1 MGAFDNI
8 KNRRSVRTFLNI
20 PFRQETE
27 DYINGYLENLKTETG
42 PYSHTLNISMVDIEE
57 GKKVGTYG
65 IIKNPQ
71 KYIAAT
77 VENTT
82 EGLLDFG
89 YLFEKMILDF
99 NTQKIGTCWMAGT
112 FKRTDFSHVTFSGDD
127 IMPAVTPIGYFE
139 NRRFFENLMRKA
151 VKSDMRVPYES
162 LFFSENFET
171 PMVEHQA
178 LEAVR
183 LGPSASNKQPWRV
196 LVKDGTYHLYL
207 EENVKYNNT
216 LAFKLQYLDM
226 GIAMYHLEVALK
238 EMEIEKEWIKD
249 NPNVSVPNEN
259 YIYVISYK

>member
-1 MGAFDNI
+1 MEAFNNI
-8 KNRRSVRTFLNI
+8 KNRRSVRTFLKT

-27 DYINGYLENLKTETG
+27 DFIKEYLEDLKTETG
-42 PYSHTLNISMVDIEE
+42 PFSHTLNISTIDIED

-77 VENTT
+77 VVNTI
-82 EGLLDFG
+82 EGLMDFG

-99 NTQKIGTCWMAGT
+99 NIKKIGTCWMAGT
-112 FKRTDFSHVTFSGDD
+112 FKRTDFSHMTFNENDVL
-127 IMPAVTPIGYFE
+127 PAVTPIGYFE

-151 VKSDMRVPYES
+151 AKSDMRLPYET
-162 LFFSENFET
+162 LFFNENFET
-171 PMVEHQA
+171 PMAEHQA

-183 LGPSASNKQPWRV
+183 LGPSASNKQPWRI
-196 LVKDGTYHLYL
+196 LVKEDTYHLYL

-216 LAFKLQYLDM
+216 LSFKMQYLDM

-238 EMEIEKEWIKD
+238 EMEIEKTWIKE

-259 YIYVISYK
+259 YIYVVSYK